1 MRLLGENSAK
11 VVNSACKCCAGA
23 KDDELGA
30 ELRRL
35 WEMARLSL
43 PDKAVTYEVGNDLGV
58 SKLVLKGQHEEGK
71 EIMLAAL
78 EGRRRVLGE
87 EHRDTLASLNNLG
100 AEHGLLKEYE
110 GALGYY

>member
-43 PDKAVTYEVGNDLGV
+43 PDKAVTYHVADQLGFELR
-58 SKLVLKGQHEEGK
+58 KKG
-71 EIMLAAL
+71 
-78 EGRRRVLGE
+78 
-87 EHRDTLASLNNLG
+87 
-100 AEHGLLKEYE
+100 EYERNE
-110 GALGYY
+110 GALDRRPGGEEEGTWRGAQGHPSLR

>member
-1 MRLLGENSAK
+1 MPSSDDQGDDLIAK
-11 VVNSACKCCAGA
+11 YRAF
-23 KDDELGA
+23 
-30 ELRRL
+30 
-35 WEMARLSL
+35 WERIKVSL